1 LLAESISDRDLND
14 YIVALAAA
22 KTPWPATALGP
33 PSTTAPAPPPHLSL
47 ADRADVEKRALRM
60 VEELRK
66 RMGDSPLKISLGVDR
81 LKSYDANVR
90 QTYEGRHLAMDISVD
105 RRVVD
110 IEYHAGVNGGMIE
123 SKSHVNFND
132 PAPKV
137 ENQTDITDV
146 LAGPEILPLLANSFP
161 GNVVHGKFSQHEHV
175 SMPVRD
181 SLAKMLDYRYVIR
194 PVGAAVTITTD
205 GYVEGKGGP
214 EFITRIF
221 PGLNLTRYKYNTMTG
236 FARYKADGSSDN
248 DMIFDGASY
257 NMYIEGQ
264 TDRDNQGQYEIGLV
278 LSPGAAESMHTWK
291 QGRFPIMKFK
301 GRIED
306 GKIYDQVI
314 SYPWPNETLYR
325 IFLQN
330 NIIYRAWLNRQG
342 KN

>member
-1 LLAESISDRDLND
+1 
-14 YIVALAAA
+14 
-22 KTPWPATALGP
+22 
-33 PSTTAPAPPPHLSL
+33 
-47 ADRADVEKRALRM
+47 
-60 VEELRK
+60 
-66 RMGDSPLKISLGVDR
+66 MGDSPLKISLGVDR